1 MQCKVNQITLQVK
14 GGSDMFDDLQLNVP
28 LLRRRVPNLTVAAKS
43 VGLRPA
49 TVSNLCTG
57 QIPVGR
63 AEVRT
68 LAALAHLAGCTLDDL
83 LLKGAGAGMIETGIK
98 AIDLFAPLVRGG
110 TVGLVARAGLGKL
123 VIVQELMYRLRQRG
137 FMVLLWMPEQVH
149 PDALDLIQFAD
160 HRFTEMAPV
169 EEMARERRTS
179 QDVLIVADR
188 SYVTTGELYSLRERL
203 TEPGARPITFTLLD
217 LTGETPD
224 EDDPFG
230 PLETLWRFD
239 AEMAARRLFPAVDPV
254 HSTSTLLEGAHVEA
268 SHLTLQQRARRL
280 LRRYRE
286 LNALV
291 RAYGAER
298 LPAGEEATFRRGE
311 RLEAFMTQP
320 LYVAEPYTKQ
330 AGESI
335 PLSDSLDGIRRI
347 LDGQVDETPVQSLL
361 YVGALP
367 R

>member
-1 MQCKVNQITLQVK
+1 
-14 GGSDMFDDLQLNVP
+14 MFDDLQLNVP

-57 QIPVGR
+57 QIPIGR

-68 LAALAHLAGCTLDDL
+68 LAALAHLAGCTLDEL

-98 AIDLFAPLVRGG
+98 VIDLFAPLVRGG
-110 TVGLVARAGLGKL
+110 TVGLIARAGLGKL

-137 FMVLLWMPEQVH
+137 FAVLLWMPEQVH
-149 PDALDLIQFAD
+149 PDAQDLVQFAD
-160 HRFTEMAPV
+160 HRFTELAPV
-169 EEMARERRTS
+169 EEMAREQRASR
-179 QDVLIVADR
+179 DLLIVADR
-188 SYVTTGELYSLRERL
+188 SYVTTGELFGLRERL
-203 TEPGARPITFTLLD
+203 AEPGARPVTFTLLD
-217 LTGETPD
+217 LVGEAPD
-224 EDDPFG
+224 EEDPFG

-239 AEMAARRLFPAVDPV
+239 VELATRRLWPAVDPV
-254 HSTSTLLEGAHVEA
+254 HSTSTLLEGAHLEA
-268 SHLTLQQRARRL
+268 NHLTLQQRARRL

-291 RAYGAER
+291 RAYGIER

-330 AGESI
+330 AGESVG
-335 PLSDSLDGIRRI
+335 LAEALDGIRRI
-347 LDGQVDETPVQSLL
+347 LDGHVDETETQSLL